1 MDRFRMIFQYFQSN
15 SESVT
20 KGICGL
26 LALASV
32 KIYTCLDF
40 SCPCLPRYNEA
51 YGLGVLLVPPVA
63 LLLCGLLLARQSA
76 AVLEEWRRPRGRRG
90 KDPAVIRY
98 MCSSVLQ
105 QAMIAPVVW
114 IIVALL
120 DGKCFICAFSGSVDP
135 EKFAGF
141 ANATPAQVQQL
152 LAKVPC
158 KDDELMRNNT
168 SRKAVSRYL
177 RCWSQALGWSI
188 LLILIVAAFL
198 AHWLRPCFS
207 PAALLQTRYWSNYI
221 DIEQKIFEETC
232 CEHSRHFAHQCILHF
247 FESMRKEIKLHSF
260 NLHREEEEAEGEEDL
275 LRGIT
280 DQDQVNELLQ
290 TWYYR
295 KPPLDVSR
303 VTQRHPLGRERL
315 PAPWADSPSSQH
327 SPPQHT
333 DV

>member
-1 MDRFRMIFQYFQSN
+1 MQHPAYHGPGGFSWWL
-15 SESVT
+15 
-20 KGICGL
+20 GL
-26 LALASV
+26 PAQ
-32 KIYTCLDF
+32 
-40 SCPCLPRYNEA
+40 
-51 YGLGVLLVPPVA
+51 GL
-63 LLLCGLLLARQSA
+63 
-76 AVLEEWRRPRGRRG
+76 AVLAVACSRGSKLRIVGSQGERHMTPGSAPGALSLVAGTELADGVARTLPCPPSCRG
-90 KDPAVIRY
+90 TGSITAGSRRY

-232 CEHSRHFAHQCILHF
+232 CEHSWHFAHQCILHF